1 MHGARKE
8 EEREDTVDAHR
19 KSRDFRAGKIVSRN
33 FIFFIFVK
41 CVNFQA
47 LKSLNKRGIRELAL
61 FEEMTYHKPWIEDIL
76 EKVVGFFLQFLK
88 TNLIFSGKEN
98 REE

>member
-1 MHGARKE
+1 M
-8 EEREDTVDAHR
+8 
-19 KSRDFRAGKIVSRN
+19 
-33 FIFFIFVK
+33 
-41 CVNFQA
+41 NFQA

-76 EKVVGFFLQFLK
+76 EKVVRFFFLQFLK

-98 REE
+98 REEWLADDFHGGRSGGP